1 MSSSTA
7 ELARSSDVR
16 RLCRPTWRPELEP
29 SWSCNADAVFRALT
43 AELRAASDSAAIS
56 LPLPLFGLPEGPHS
70 ENAGDGV
77 KLFCLFLLVG
87 PTGFAA
93 GLVVVSPLRTEL
105 AKPWRADQLPVQ
117 PPSKRP
123 FPNPCL
129 WGIFPSLIDA
139 LSNPPLLLAPML
151 SLPPVRLGCGAG
163 RGLRSLDGDS
173 PSPSVLVSRRTRG
186 RTVAE
191 DRVPVFALRSSLV
204 RFDVEGY
211 GEVILV
217 CRGADAHQA

>member
-1 MSSSTA
+1 M
-7 ELARSSDVR
+7 
-16 RLCRPTWRPELEP
+16 
-29 SWSCNADAVFRALT
+29 LT

-70 ENAGDGV
+70 EIAGDGV
-77 KLFCLFLLVG
+77 KLFCLFLLVA
-87 PTGFAA
+87 PTGFDT
-93 GLVVVSPLRTEL
+93 GLATVSAPRTEL
-105 AKPWRADQLPVQ
+105 ASPWRAVQLPVQ

-129 WGIFPSLIDA
+129 CVIFPSPIDPP
-139 LSNPPLLLAPML
+139 SSPPLLLPPML
-151 SLPPVRLGCGAG
+151 SLPPVRLGCAAG
-163 RGLRSLDGDS
+163 SGLRSLDGAS
-173 PSPSVLVSRRTRG
+173 SSPSVLISRRVRG

-191 DRVPVFALRSSLV
+191 DIVPVFALRSSLI

-217 CRGADAHQA
+217 CRGADGHQA